1 MGYILFALFIGVPI
15 MEISVFISVGE
26 EIGVGSTIVIVILT
40 AIIGTWLLRRQGLQT
55 LYRLQEQLNHG
66 QLPLR
71 EVFDGFCLLVA
82 GAFLL
87 TPGFV
92 TDGVGFLLFI
102 APFRD
107 MLRVGLGRF
116 FARHGH
122 IHVQG
127 AGMNSEFREPF
138 SNNTDDNSRA
148 DANRDWAGGRGPI
161 IDGEFQDV
169 TDGDS
174 TDPQETNPDPVV
186 RRIDK

>member
-15 MEISVFISVGE
+15 LEISVFISVGG
-26 EIGVGSTIVIVILT
+26 EIGVGSTIAIVILT
-40 AIIGTWLLRRQGLQT
+40 AIVGTWLLRRQGLQT
-55 LYRLQEQLNHG
+55 LYRLQDQLDQG

-102 APFRD
+102 PPFRD
-107 MLRVGLGRF
+107 LLRTSLGRF
-116 FARHGH
+116 FAKNGH

-127 AGMNSEFREPF
+127 AGNNTGFREPF
-138 SNNTDDNSRA
+138 SNTMNDTFRA
-148 DANRDWAGGRGPI
+148 GENGDGPI

-169 TDGDS
+169 TGDGPS
-174 TDPQETNPDPVV
+174 DPQETDPDTVV
-186 RRIDK
+186 PRIDK